1 MSRLQEVVFLACSP
15 SRPQGRVRAVV
26 ADSVLQR
33 LRHWLATDKTL
44 ARFTTWHPTKSK
56 SGQLELVCELD
67 IDGITQDGL
76 RLRMQAHTRFTD
88 ERVMA
93 QLEYHDVAG
102 RGGAFERLEW
112 RPKSPHTNRGHV
124 PEHLRFKQCHRSQH
138 HRFEDNVHLGFPHF
152 AHDNLPAADD
162 LEPEPEDLAHF
173 MRLVALHLRIRDIE
187 AIPRPPW
194 PML

>member
-1 MSRLQEVVFLACSP
+1 MLALS
-15 SRPQGRVRAVV
+15 SKGQGPAVV
-26 ADSVLQR
+26 ADAVLLR
-33 LRHWLATDKTL
+33 LRDWLATEKTP
-44 ARFTTWHPTKSK
+44 ARSTTWGSTKSK

-76 RLRMQAHTRFTD
+76 RLRMQAHARFTN

-124 PEHLRFKQCHRSQH
+124 PAHLRFKQCHRSQH
-138 HRFEDNVHLGFPHF
+138 HRFEDNVHLGFPRF
-152 AHDNLPAADD
+152 AHENLPAADD
-162 LEPEPEDLAHF
+162 LDPEPEDLEHF
-173 MRLVALHLRIRDIE
+173 MQLVASHLRIRDIE
-187 AIPRPPW
+187 AIPPPPW